1 MNGFLVIYP
10 YFIPTT
16 AFVFDDSI
24 SFKPTKKA
32 TGSELSKKSLNFSL
46 FLNIKTN
53 VLFISLSN
61 DGILSL
67 NNQNGSPMNIPET
80 NLPRIVIIGGGFGGL
95 NLAKSLK
102 NTEAQV
108 VLIDKHNYHTFQP
121 LLYQVATAGLEP
133 DSIAYPIRKI
143 FKKQKNFFFRVAE
156 VQNIQTNNNILET
169 TIGNLEYDH
178 LVIATGSKS
187 NYFGNDVI
195 ERLSMPMKFV
205 PQALN
210 LRSLIL
216 QNFEAALLTN
226 DLEER
231 KSLMNYVIVGGGP
244 TGTELAGALAE
255 LKRHVLPKDYPD
267 LDLRQMNIHIIEAA
281 PRVLAAMS
289 PEASSKALKFLKK
302 MGVNVW
308 LDTMVKDYDGDLIK
322 TSNKDLNSKTLIWA
336 AGVQGSSPIGIS
348 SDIIKGGRI
357 KTDEYNKAIGYNNIY
372 AIGDVALMESEENP
386 KGYPMVAQP
395 AIQQGKNL
403 AKNFKR
409 SFKNQKLK
417 PFVYKD
423 LGSMATIGRN
433 LAVADLP
440 KIKLQGFIAWLI
452 WMFVHLMALVGFR
465 NKVIALFNWVWGYL
479 RYDKGVRLII
489 RPYKRATKEQEEEVL
504 S

>member
-1 MNGFLVIYP
+1 
-10 YFIPTT
+10 
-16 AFVFDDSI
+16 
-24 SFKPTKKA
+24 
-32 TGSELSKKSLNFSL
+32 
-46 FLNIKTN
+46 
-53 VLFISLSN
+53 
-61 DGILSL
+61 
-67 NNQNGSPMNIPET
+67 MNIPET

-95 NLAKSLK
+95 NLAKTLK
-102 NTEAQV
+102 NAEAQV

-156 VQNIQTNNNILET
+156 VQNIQTNSNTLET
-169 TIGNLEYDH
+169 SIGNIEYDH

-231 KSLMNYVIVGGGP
+231 KSLMNYVIVGAGP

-267 LDLRQMNIHIIEAA
+267 LDLRQMSIHIIEAS
-281 PRVLAAMS
+281 PKVLASMS
-289 PEASSKALKFLKK
+289 HEASSKALAFLKK
-302 MGVNVW
+302 LGVNVW
-308 LDTMVKDYDGDLIK
+308 LDTKVENYDGNLVQ
-322 TSNKDLNSKTLIWA
+322 TSKKDLNSKTLIWA
-336 AGVQGSSPIGIS
+336 AGVQGFSPNGIS
-348 SDIIKGGRI
+348 AESIKGGRI
-357 KTDEYNKAIGYNNIY
+357 KTDEYNKVIGYNNIY
-372 AIGDVALMESEENP
+372 AIGDVALMASDENP
-386 KGYPMVAQP
+386 RGYPMLAQP

-403 AKNFKR
+403 ALNFKR
-409 SFKNQKLK
+409 SFKNKKLK

-440 KIKLQGFIAWLI
+440 NIKLQGFIAWLI

-465 NKVIALFNWVWGYL
+465 NKVIALFNWVWGYV
-479 RYDKGVRLII
+479 RYDRGVRLII
-489 RPYKRATKEQEEEVL
+489 RPYKKATKDEEEEVL
-504 S
+504 L